1 MQTRWLRRRMTMKGD
16 FEASKCKMEF
26 NKWVDSI
33 QDIELNAHE
42 RTFLNILI
50 DNFDVIY
57 KSSASN
63 GKRAK
68 LLGKLVETKNLQLD
82 KVISNNWSA
91 VSAENS
97 DTIIK
102 LTRMTVESFRGFISK
117 CDFDFSK
124 QYTFLYGPNG
134 SGKSSMCEAL
144 EYSLLGSIAEAETR
158 RIPTNQYIKNQI
170 TKKYKMPQL
179 YVISSEGNSEILASA
194 SEQNRHSFIEK
205 NRIDQFSHIS
215 ATTEK
220 TQTERISELFG
231 LSSFNSFVR
240 DFTDSFDGRYL
251 SIETPIKQSFDEKS
265 SLYEQKRTRIEEL
278 HQAIRQLKEEGDREI
293 KKLQEPTLKTIEDAL
308 LFIGDDSNPESLI
321 ERERSKYSKL
331 YRDHIT
337 SEQVAE
343 IYKCIGELLKLFESI
358 RVYRDNLANSILD
371 SDSLEF
377 FNAALK
383 LPKGD
388 ICPLCQTPISN
399 AKRNPYVYASEQV
412 DRLSSIANLKDSIT
426 SSAQKAKRLFDSVCG
441 KVSQGVIALFINLP
455 VEFFQPIDVESIVLM
470 NSAAAQR
477 ESVLRKL
484 DSRWSSTEE
493 IIKDATSFNDESD
506 KNNQLNGQQYSL
518 LTNTRKQLLLIQG
531 QLKTLTQELENS
543 EQYVK
548 EYENNNAAQLEEIK
562 KEAVTVS
569 YNLKMLKAYESL
581 RKRLVKYNTSL
592 PITLSSNLSSKAVEY
607 YNVINAD
614 DAEFEKIYELVLPQ
628 TVKDKIMLTME
639 DGVSSDA
646 MQVLSEGH
654 IKILGLSILLAK
666 AFNEGR
672 KFLIFDDI
680 VNAIDDEHRDGV
692 ASLLLQ
698 HEDFSDVQLIITCH
712 GEQFITKLE
721 EKAGRKSQKHIQRYM
736 FLPADTLEERG
747 AVIEY
752 TDVKSPLL
760 IAQEKL
766 KKNELKDAAAKCRQ
780 ATECLSDKLWK
791 KLAKTYNF
799 QLSVKMRTP
808 KSIPDLHSVVN
819 GLSSSLKGIQ
829 GAEELNENF
838 IQLTSN
844 YSWLLLNKGTHFE
857 SNQPEF
863 ERKDIRDLIDL
874 LLRIDDM
881 IDNLKLRFEATLER

>member
-1 MQTRWLRRRMTMKGD
+1 MKSD
-16 FEASKCKMEF
+16 FEAGKCKIEF

-33 QDIELNAHE
+33 RDIELSPHE

-50 DNFDVIY
+50 DNFDSIY
-57 KSSASN
+57 KIGASN

-68 LLGKLVETKNLQLD
+68 LLGKLVETKGLQVD
-82 KVISNNWSA
+82 KDISINQNSVSDNN
-91 VSAENS
+91 N
-97 DTIIK
+97 DTIIR
-102 LTRMTVESFRGFISK
+102 LTRMTVESFRGFVSK

-170 TKKYKMPQL
+170 TKKHKMPQL
-179 YVISSEGNSEILASA
+179 YGISSYGDTEILLYA

-251 SIETPIKQSFDEKS
+251 SIETPLKKSFDEKS
-265 SLYEQKRTRIEEL
+265 SLYAQKKIRIEEL
-278 HQAIRQLKEEGDREI
+278 YQTIRQQNEEGDREI
-293 KKLQEPTLKTIEDAL
+293 QRLQEPTLKTIDDAL
-308 LFIGDDSNPESLI
+308 VFIGDDSNPESRI
-321 ERERSKYSKL
+321 ERERSKYRKL
-331 YRDHIT
+331 YREHIT
-337 SEQVAE
+337 SEQVIE
-343 IYKCIGELLKLFESI
+343 IYKNIAEILKLLDSI
-358 RVYRDNLANSILD
+358 RINRDSLANSILD

-377 FNAALK
+377 FKAALK
-383 LPKGD
+383 LPESD
-388 ICPLCQTPISN
+388 VCPLCQTPISN
-399 AKRNPYVYASEQV
+399 TNRNPYEYASEQV
-412 DRLSSIANLKDSIT
+412 DRLSSITNLKNSIT
-426 SSAQKAKRLFDSVCG
+426 SSARKAKLLLDSVRSRL
-441 KVSQGVIALFINLP
+441 SQGVIALLINVP
-455 VEFFQPIDVESIVLM
+455 VEFSQPIDIESITMM
-470 NSAAAQR
+470 NSDTIR
-477 ESVLRKL
+477 CESILKRIN
-484 DSRWSSTEE
+484 SRWSSTEE
-493 IIKDATSFNDESD
+493 ILKDVTSFNNESD
-506 KNNQLNGQQYSL
+506 KYNQLNEQQYL
-518 LTNTRKQLLLIQG
+518 LLANTRKQLLLIQG
-531 QLKTLTQELENS
+531 QIKTLTKELENC
-543 EQYVK
+543 EQYIK
-548 EYENNNAAQLEEIK
+548 EYEDSNARQLEEIK

-569 YNLKMLKAYESL
+569 YNLKMIKAYESL

-607 YNVINAD
+607 YNVINSD
-614 DAEFEKIYELVLPQ
+614 DAEFEKICELALPQ
-628 TVKDKIMLTME
+628 TVKDKIMLKME

-666 AFNEGR
+666 AYNESR

-698 HEDFSDVQLIITCH
+698 HRDFSDVQLIITCH

-721 EKAGRKSQKHIQRYM
+721 EKAGRKSQKRIQRYM

-752 TDVKSPLL
+752 TDAKSPLL

-791 KLAKTYNF
+791 KLAKTYGF

-808 KSIPDLHSVVN
+808 KSIPDLHSVVS
-819 GLSSSLKGIQ
+819 GLQSGLKKIQ
-829 GAEELNENF
+829 GAEELHENLLR
-838 IQLTSN
+838 LTNS

-857 SNQPEF
+857 SDQPEF
-863 ERKDIRDLIDL
+863 ERKDIKNLIDL
-874 LLRIDDM
+874 LLHINDM
-881 IDNLKLRFEATLER
+881 IDNLNLSFEATFNQ